1 MAKSEKNST
10 ETFEVLEGR
19 PIEDKDLEK
28 VWLEMP
34 IAQRI
39 LRIRGQY
46 VMLDRDLADIYGVET
61 KALKR
66 AVKRNLERFPEDFCF
81 ELSKEESLRY
91 QFGTLKNG
99 RGQHSKYLPYA
110 FTEQG
115 VAMLSGVLHSEIAVN
130 TSIEIMRAF
139 VYMRRYML
147 ENSGV
152 VERLTNVESKVLDH
166 EHKINEIF
174 AEMDKT
180 AVKTKGLFF
189 ENQEFDAYVFV
200 CGLIKMATKRIV
212 LVDNYVDE
220 KVLAMLLKRA
230 PNVSATIYTYSRSK
244 IFQVDLSTYNE
255 QYKDYPLAILP
266 SYGIHDRFLFID
278 DCAYHFGASLK
289 DLGKNTFFFSRETF
303 TLEEILDHCAT

>member
-10 ETFEVLEGR
+10 ETFEVLEGK

-174 AEMDKT
+174 AEMDNCS
-180 AVKTKGLFF
+180 G
-189 ENQEFDAYVFV
+189 
-200 CGLIKMATKRIV
+200 R
-212 LVDNYVDE
+212 
-220 KVLAMLLKRA
+220 
-230 PNVSATIYTYSRSK
+230 
-244 IFQVDLSTYNE
+244 
-255 QYKDYPLAILP
+255 
-266 SYGIHDRFLFID
+266 
-278 DCAYHFGASLK
+278 
-289 DLGKNTFFFSRETF
+289 
-303 TLEEILDHCAT
+303 